1 MENEVL
7 NPAGEVK
14 VKLEYRIDRLEKIVK
29 CMGNTEEIEK
39 LLNRIESLLSIED
52 SLKKRVKYYHEEATG
67 AVREAREIRDALD
80 KMKRECDEVRKERDE
95 YKRNL
100 AAVYDRI
107 CGALTFYES
116 EDETSD
122 PDCDKG
128 LALYGDIMEIHG
140 MMAEWGL

>member
-39 LLNRIESLLSIED
+39 LLNRIESLLSSEGT
-52 SLKKRVKYYHEEATG
+52 LKKRVKYYQEEATG

-116 EDETSD
+116 EDGTDD

-128 LALYGDIMEIHG
+128 VALYLDVLDVHRT
-140 MMAEWGL
+140 MAEWEV